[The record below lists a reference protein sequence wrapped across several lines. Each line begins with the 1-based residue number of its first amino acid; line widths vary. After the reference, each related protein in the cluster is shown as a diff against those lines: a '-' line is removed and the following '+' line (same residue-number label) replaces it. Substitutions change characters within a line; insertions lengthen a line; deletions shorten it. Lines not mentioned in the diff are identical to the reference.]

1 MKGWKRYLM
10 QIITKRYQGEY
21 NNITHFKSESKN
33 VAGDKKEYYYIIKK
47 IGNGFE

>member
-1 MKGWKRYLM
+1 M